1 MLSNQRQPYQ
11 TTRQSN
17 RSRAQD
23 PVWVKV
29 KFASLFVYVEAFTKT
44 QIFSWLNNAFSQGRN
59 CLWVAK
65 STVQKM
71 SVNIKGK

>member
-23 PVWVKV
+23 PVWVKE

-44 QIFSWLNNAFSQGRN
+44 
-59 CLWVAK
+59 
-65 STVQKM
+65 
-71 SVNIKGK
+71 

>member
-1 MLSNQRQPYQ
+1 MTWHERLLSLAARQIYRRKIPPVMLSNQRQPYQ

-44 QIFSWLNNAFSQGRN
+44 
-59 CLWVAK
+59 
-65 STVQKM
+65 
-71 SVNIKGK
+71 

>member
-44 QIFSWLNNAFSQGRN
+44 
-59 CLWVAK
+59 
-65 STVQKM
+65 
-71 SVNIKGK
+71 

>member
-23 PVWVKV
+23 PVWVKE
-29 KFASLFVYVEAFTKT
+29 KFASLFGYVEAFTKT
-44 QIFSWLNNAFSQGRN
+44 
-59 CLWVAK
+59 
-65 STVQKM
+65 
-71 SVNIKGK
+71 